1 MTHMEDRATN
11 EGDRT
16 RGAWGEPSPFASPA
30 PTAVLDQLRSE
41 GAVRYLLVSGERDD
55 TTWGIIGAIWL
66 SNDAERGG
74 FLVSPDALWPG
85 CEMARSYRGALS
97 RGWTDEQIF
106 SYWEDQTGGLGTYMI
121 DPDRRVDSLLEVA
134 RVVGLL

>member
-1 MTHMEDRATN
+1 MEDRATN

-16 RGAWGEPSPFASPA
+16 RSAWGKPSPFASPA

-41 GAVRYLLVSGERDD
+41 GVVRYLLVSGERDD

-106 SYWEDQTGGLGTYMI
+106 SYWDDQTGSLGTYMI
-121 DPDRRVDSLLEVA
+121 DPNRRVDSLLEVA

>member
-1 MTHMEDRATN
+1 MEDRATN

-30 PTAVLDQLRSE
+30 PTAVLDQLKSE
-41 GAVRYLLVSGERDD
+41 GEVRYLLVSGERDD

-85 CEMARSYRGALS
+85 CGMARSYRSALS

-106 SYWEDQTGGLGTYMI
+106 SYWDEQTGSLGTYMI

>member
-1 MTHMEDRATN
+1 MEDRATN

-30 PTAVLDQLRSE
+30 PTAVLDQLKSE
-41 GAVRYLLVSGERDD
+41 GEVRYLLVSGERDD

-85 CEMARSYRGALS
+85 CEMARSYRSALS

-106 SYWEDQTGGLGTYMI
+106 SYWDEQTGSLGTYMI

>member
-1 MTHMEDRATN
+1 MEDRATN
-11 EGDRT
+11 EGERT

-106 SYWEDQTGGLGTYMI
+106 SYWEDQTGSLGTYMI

-134 RVVGLL
+134 RAVGLL